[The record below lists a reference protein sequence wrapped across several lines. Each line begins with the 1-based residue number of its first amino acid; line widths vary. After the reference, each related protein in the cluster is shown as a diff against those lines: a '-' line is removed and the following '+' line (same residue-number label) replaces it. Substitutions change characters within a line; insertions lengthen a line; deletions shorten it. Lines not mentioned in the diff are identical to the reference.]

1 VVAFVYTYNQHV
13 LRNELKYKTD
23 FTYNMFGP
31 GRPWDNSNDNTGKL
45 ASVAQNPY
53 LHLMIAIWIL

>member
-1 VVAFVYTYNQHV
+1 VVAFVYTNQHV

-31 GRPWDNSNDNTGKL
+31 VRPWDNSNDNTEDL
-45 ASVAQNPY
+45 RQAMAQNP
-53 LHLMIAIWIL
+53 LHIFGTIWIL